1 MLYIKQKIGYNR
13 FIVADTDDNSEELC
27 TYEKLKYC
35 VLNVGLKIKGVTIDS
50 MNCITVHCYNNLV
63 DAKAIK
69 FKVLYG
75 ISLLINSNG
84 TLCSMEVDN
93 KVINYVLNLKDWCT
107 SLADFCF
114 ENVHISNADTKVTV
128 ILSDKIKFNYRA
140 FEFCNDSN
148 LTFDF
153 SQLSDETSAV
163 AYSSFLVS
171 NNSCLLIGVANK
183 ISNVKIVDNRERYA
197 YYVILKA
204 LLYRDNLNF
213 YTVHELTPKSLYN
226 STIEEIIKIYRPKWF
241 EICNSNI
248 ELSLQG
254 ESPILQVDITNLKN
268 VTTILTT
275 VIRYGICVDSFS
287 LGILLGYLMFVC
299 DKDFDLLNVVMNL
312 GKRLKLEYNL

>member
-35 VLNVGLKIKGVTIDS
+35 ILDVGLEIKGVDVNS
-50 MNCITVHCYNNLV
+50 ENCITVHCYNNLT
-63 DAKAIK
+63 DIKALK

-75 ISLLINSNG
+75 ISLLINSKG
-84 TLCSMEVDN
+84 TLCNMEVDN
-93 KVINYVLNLKDWCT
+93 KVINYVLNLEYWCT

-114 ENVHISNADTKVTV
+114 ENVHISNVDTNITV
-128 ILSDKIKFNYRA
+128 VLSDKIKFNDRA

-153 SQLSDETSAV
+153 SQLSDETAKV
-163 AYSSFLVS
+163 AYNSFLVS

-204 LLYRDNLNF
+204 LTYRDDLNF
-213 YTVHELTPKSLYN
+213 YTIRKLTPQSLYN
-226 STIEEIIKIYRPKWF
+226 STIEEIIKNYRPKWF

-248 ELSLQG
+248 KLSIRG
-254 ESPILQVDITNLKN
+254 ERPILQVDITNLTN

-275 VIRYGICVDSFS
+275 VIRYGIWIDSFS
-287 LGILLGYLMFVC
+287 LSILLGYLKFIC
-299 DKDFDLLNVVMNL
+299 NKDFDLLNVVMDL

>member
-35 VLNVGLKIKGVTIDS
+35 VLNVGLKIEGVTIDS
-50 MNCITVHCYNNLV
+50 MNCITVHCYNNLT
-63 DAKAIK
+63 DIKALK

-75 ISLLINSNG
+75 ISLLINSKG
-84 TLCSMEVDN
+84 TLCNMEVDN

-128 ILSDKIKFNYRA
+128 VLSDKIKFNYRA
-140 FEFCNDSN
+140 FELCNDSN

-153 SQLSDETSAV
+153 SQLSDETVKV
-163 AYSSFLVS
+163 AYNSFLVS
-171 NNSCLLIGVANK
+171 NNSCLLIGIANK

-241 EICNSNI
+241 KICNYNI
-248 ELSLQG
+248 KLSLQG
-254 ESPILQVDITNLKN
+254 ESPILQVDITNLTN

-275 VIRYGICVDSFS
+275 VIRYGVCVDSFS

-312 GKRLKLEYNL
+312 GKRLKLKYNL

>member
-35 VLNVGLKIKGVTIDS
+35 VLNVGLKIEGVTIDS
-50 MNCITVHCYNNLV
+50 MDCITVHCYNNLT
-63 DAKAIK
+63 DIKALK

-75 ISLLINSNG
+75 ISLLINSKG
-84 TLCSMEVDN
+84 TLCNMEIDN
-93 KVINYVLNLKDWCT
+93 KVINYVLNLEDWCT

-114 ENVHISNADTKVTV
+114 ENVRITNVDTNITV
-128 ILSDKIKFNYRA
+128 VLSDKIKFNDRA
-140 FEFCNDSN
+140 FEFCSDSN

-153 SQLSDETSAV
+153 SQLSDETAKV
-163 AYSSFLVS
+163 AYNSFLVS
-171 NNSCLLIGVANK
+171 NNSCLIIGIANK
-183 ISNVKIVDNRERYA
+183 ISNIKIVDNRERYA

-226 STIEEIIKIYRPKWF
+226 STIEEIIKNYRPKWF

-248 ELSLQG
+248 KLSLQG
-254 ESPILQVDITNLKN
+254 ESPILQVDITNLTN

-299 DKDFDLLNVVMNL
+299 DKDFDLLNTVMDL

>member
-13 FIVADTDDNSEELC
+13 YIVADTDDNSEELC

-35 VLNVGLKIKGVTIDS
+35 VLNVGLKIEGVTIDS
-50 MNCITVHCYNNLV
+50 MGCITVHCYNNLT
-63 DAKAIK
+63 DIKALK

-84 TLCSMEVDN
+84 TLCNMEVDN
-93 KVINYVLNLKDWCT
+93 KVINYMLNLEDWCT
-107 SLADFCF
+107 NLADFCF
-114 ENVHISNADTKVTV
+114 ENVHITNSDTNITV
-128 ILSDKIKFNYRA
+128 ILSDKVKFNYRA

-153 SQLSDETSAV
+153 SQLSDETAKI
-163 AYSSFLVS
+163 AYNSFLVS

-241 EICNSNI
+241 KICNYNI
-248 ELSLQG
+248 KLSLQG
-254 ESPILQVDITNLKN
+254 ESPILQVDITNLTN

-299 DKDFDLLNVVMNL
+299 DKDFDLLNAVMDL
-312 GKRLKLEYNL
+312 GKRLKLKYNL